1 MKKAK
6 LMLSA
11 LGVCALLATAFA
23 FKAQSFSKHVLYF
36 NDPQVGGTGCT
47 DAEAGFTITTG
58 AGTSI
63 RASIAS
69 VASNCP
75 TVTVTTI
82 DDLQ

>member
-23 FKAQSFSKHVLYF
+23 FKAQTFSGHQLYI
-36 NDPQVGGTGCT
+36 NNSGTGTGCT
-47 DAEAGFTITTG
+47 ELFNGKTFTTATTG
-58 AGTSI
+58 TQV

-69 VASNCP
+69 TSDCP
-75 TVTVTTI
+75 LTYTANI
-82 DDLQ
+82 AD

>member
-23 FKAQSFSKHVLYF
+23 FKAKTFDRHILYF
-36 NDPQVGGTGCT
+36 NNGSGTGCT
-47 DAEAGFTITTG
+47 VDLSGKTFTTATTG
-58 AGTSI
+58 TQV

-69 VASNCP
+69 VSSDCP
-75 TVTVTTI
+75 LTYTVNI
-82 DDLQ
+82 DN